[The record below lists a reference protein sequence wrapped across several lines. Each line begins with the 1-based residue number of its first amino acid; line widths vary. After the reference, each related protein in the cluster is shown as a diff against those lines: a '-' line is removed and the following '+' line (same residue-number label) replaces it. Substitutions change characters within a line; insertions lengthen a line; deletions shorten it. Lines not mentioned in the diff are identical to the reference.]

1 MPTATP
7 KPVACTIAGSDS
19 GGGAGIQADLK
30 SMEAN
35 GVFGTSVI
43 TAITA
48 QNTEAVTKA
57 QPVALDLISA
67 QIEAV
72 LSDFPVAAIKTGM
85 LATANIIE
93 RVASELEQRDG
104 YPLVVD
110 PVMISKSGYELLAPE
125 AVATL
130 RNRLLPLATVIT
142 PNLHEAGHLLDAP
155 VRTEADMRDA
165 ARTLFDMGPAAVLI
179 KGGHLAATDD
189 AVDVLY
195 DGTTFHAV
203 RAPRIDTPHTH
214 GTGCTYASAI
224 AAHVAHGRALPAAVR
239 QAKAYVTKAIEQA
252 LPLGSGHGPTNHF
265 FHCTPFTEPASSPVV
280 SDAA

>member
-1 MPTATP
+1 MSM
-7 KPVACTIAGSDS
+7 KPVALTIAGSDS

-48 QNTEAVTKA
+48 QNTTAVTEA

-67 QIEAV
+67 QLEAV

-85 LATANIIE
+85 LATADIIE
-93 RVASELEQRDG
+93 RVADELKARDS

-130 RNRLLPLATVIT
+130 RDRLLPLATVIT
-142 PNLHEAGHLLDAP
+142 PNLHEAGHLLDAT
-155 VRTEADMRDA
+155 VRTEADMRNA
-165 ARTLFDMGPAAVLI
+165 ARLLYDMGPKAVLV
-179 KGGHLAATDD
+179 KGGHLATTDD

-203 RAPRIDTPHTH
+203 RASRIDTPHTH

-224 AAHVAHGRALPAAVR
+224 AAHLAHGRDLPTAVE
-239 QAKAYVTKAIEQA
+239 QAKAYVTGAIEHA

-265 FHCTPFTEPASSPVV
+265 FHAAPFKATETETA
-280 SDAA
+280 

>member
-1 MPTATP
+1 MSM
-7 KPVACTIAGSDS
+7 KPVALTIAGSDS

-48 QNTEAVTKA
+48 QNTTTVTEA

-67 QIEAV
+67 QLEAV

-85 LATANIIE
+85 LATADIIE
-93 RVASELEQRDG
+93 RVADELEARDS

-142 PNLHEAGHLLDAP
+142 PNLHEAGHLLGTT
-155 VRTEADMRDA
+155 VRTEEDMRHA
-165 ARTLFDMGPAAVLI
+165 ARSLFKMGPKAVLI
-179 KGGHLAATDD
+179 KGGHLAATND
-189 AVDVLY
+189 ALDVLY

-224 AAHVAHGRALPAAVR
+224 AAQLARGRDLPMAVE
-239 QAKAYVTKAIEQA
+239 QAKAYVTGAIEHA

-265 FHCTPFTEPASSPVV
+265 FHTTPFTTAETETA
-280 SDAA
+280 

>member
-1 MPTATP
+1 MST
-7 KPVACTIAGSDS
+7 KPVALTIAGSDS

-35 GVFGTSVI
+35 GVFGTSVL

-48 QNTEAVTKA
+48 QNTTEVTDA
-57 QPVALDLISA
+57 QPVALDMISS
-67 QIEAV
+67 QLEAV

-85 LATANIIE
+85 LATADIIE
-93 RVASELEQRDG
+93 RVADELEARDA

-110 PVMISKSGYELLAPE
+110 PVMISKSGYELLAPD

-130 RNRLLPLATVIT
+130 RDRLLPLATVIT
-142 PNLHEAGHLLDAP
+142 PNLHEAGHLLDTT
-155 VRTEADMRDA
+155 VRTEADMRNA
-165 ARTLFDMGPAAVLI
+165 ARLLFEMGPRAVLV

-195 DGTTFHAV
+195 DGSTFHAV
-203 RAPRIDTPHTH
+203 RASRIDTSNTH

-224 AAHVAHGRALPAAVR
+224 AAHLAHQRSLLSAVR
-239 QAKAYVTKAIEQA
+239 HAKAYVTGAIENA
-252 LPLGSGHGPTNHF
+252 LPIGSGHGPTNHF
-265 FHCTPFTEPASSPVV
+265 FSHTPFTKTDASPVG

>member
-1 MPTATP
+1 MST
-7 KPVACTIAGSDS
+7 KPVALTIAGSDS

-35 GVFGTSVI
+35 GVFGTSVL

-48 QNTEAVTKA
+48 QNTEAVLDA
-57 QPVALDLISA
+57 QPVALNLISS
-67 QIEAV
+67 QLDAV

-85 LATANIIE
+85 LATVAIIE
-93 RVASELEQRDG
+93 RVADELVAHSTG
-104 YPLVVD
+104 VPLVVD
-110 PVMISKSGYELLAPE
+110 PVMISKSGYELLDPD

-130 RNRLLPLATVIT
+130 RTRLLPQATVIT
-142 PNLHEAGHLLDAP
+142 PNLHEAGHLLKST

-165 ARTLFDMGPAAVLI
+165 ARALHDMGPEAVLV

-189 AVDVLY
+189 AVDILF

-224 AAHVAHGRALPAAVR
+224 AAHLAHGRPLPEAV
-239 QAKAYVTKAIEQA
+239 QHAKAYVTGAIDAA
-252 LPLGSGHGPTNHF
+252 LPIGSGHGPTNHF
-265 FHCTPFTEPASSPVV
+265 FHCTPFTESVAASA
-280 SDAA
+280 DAA

>member
-1 MPTATP
+1 
-7 KPVACTIAGSDS
+7 
-19 GGGAGIQADLK
+19 
-30 SMEAN
+30 MEAN
-35 GVFGTSVI
+35 GVFGASVI

-48 QNTEAVTKA
+48 QNTNAVTEA

-72 LSDFPVAAIKTGM
+72 LSDLPVKVIKTGM
-85 LATANIIE
+85 LATAAIID
-93 RVASELEQRDG
+93 RVADELERRDA

-130 RNRLLPLATVIT
+130 RDRLLPLATVIT
-142 PNLHEAGHLLDAP
+142 PNLHEAGHLLDAT
-155 VRTEADMRDA
+155 VRTEADMRNA
-165 ARTLFDMGPAAVLI
+165 ARALFKMGPAAVLV
-179 KGGHLAATDD
+179 KGGHLVATDD

-195 DGTTFHAV
+195 DGSTFHTV

-224 AAHVAHGRALPAAVR
+224 AAHLAHQRALSTAVR
-239 QAKAYVTKAIEQA
+239 HAKAYVTGAIEQA

-265 FHCTPFTEPASSPVV
+265 FHLTPFTESVASVD

>member
-1 MPTATP
+1 MSN
-7 KPVACTIAGSDS
+7 KPVALTIAGSDS

-48 QNTEAVTKA
+48 QNTTAVTDA

-67 QIEAV
+67 QLEAV

-85 LATANIIE
+85 LATADIIE
-93 RVASELEQRDG
+93 RVANELEQRDG

-110 PVMISKSGYELLAPE
+110 PVMISKSGYELLDPD

-142 PNLHEAGHLLDAP
+142 PNLHEAGHLLNTT
-155 VRTEADMRDA
+155 VRTEADMRQA
-165 ARTLFDMGPAAVLI
+165 ARSLFKMGPNAVLV

-189 AVDVLY
+189 ALDVLY
-195 DGTTFHAV
+195 DGSTFHAV

-224 AAHVAHGRALPAAVR
+224 AAHLAHQRTLPVAVR
-239 QAKAYVTKAIEQA
+239 HAKSYVTNAIAHA

-265 FHCTPFTEPASSPVV
+265 FHLTPFTESASLGVD
-280 SDAA
+280 SDVA

>member
-1 MPTATP
+1 M
-7 KPVACTIAGSDS
+7 KPVALTIAGSDS

-48 QNTEAVTKA
+48 QNTTAVTEA

-67 QIEAV
+67 QLEAV

-85 LATANIIE
+85 LATADIIE
-93 RVASELEQRDG
+93 RVADDLKARDS

-130 RNRLLPLATVIT
+130 RDRLLPLATVIT
-142 PNLHEAGHLLDAP
+142 PNLHEAGHLLDAT
-155 VRTEADMRDA
+155 VRTEPDMRNA
-165 ARTLFDMGPAAVLI
+165 ARALYDMGPEAVLV
-179 KGGHLAATDD
+179 KGGHLATTDD

-224 AAHVAHGRALPAAVR
+224 AAHLAHGRDLPTAVE
-239 QAKAYVTKAIEQA
+239 QAKAYVTGAIEHA

-265 FHCTPFTEPASSPVV
+265 FHAAPFKATETETA
-280 SDAA
+280 

>member
-1 MPTATP
+1 MSN

-48 QNTEAVTKA
+48 QNSKAVTDA
-57 QPVALDLISA
+57 QPVALDLISS
-67 QIEAV
+67 QLEAV
-72 LSDFPVAAIKTGM
+72 LSDFPVVAIKTGM
-85 LATANIIE
+85 LATADIIE
-93 RVASELEQRDG
+93 RVADELEARDS

-130 RNRLLPLATVIT
+130 RDRLLPLATVIT
-142 PNLHEAGHLLDAP
+142 PNLHEAGHLLGTT
-155 VRTEADMRDA
+155 VRTEEDMRHA
-165 ARTLFDMGPAAVLI
+165 ARSLFEMGPQAVLI
-179 KGGHLAATDD
+179 KGGHLAATND
-189 AVDVLY
+189 ALDVLY

-203 RAPRIDTPHTH
+203 RARRIDTPHTH

-224 AAHVAHGRALPAAVR
+224 AAHLAHGRDLPEAVE
-239 QAKAYVTKAIEQA
+239 QAKAYVTGAIAHA

-265 FHCTPFTEPASSPVV
+265 FHATPFTTAETETA
-280 SDAA
+280 